1 MRTLRFSIEHRIAI
15 LLAVV
20 PWFAPHAIAQSA
32 YPDRAVKI
40 IVPFTPATGIDILA
54 RTLGQRMSDDWK
66 QPVVVENRPGA
77 SGNIGTEAVAKSPP
91 DGYTLLMTANTIV
104 LNRSL
109 FKSIPYDPVKDF
121 VPVAPLAIGRLALV
135 THPSVSAK
143 SVGELVALAKAS
155 PGKLN
160 YGSPGNGTPHHLAM
174 ELFKSTTGVNLVHVP
189 YKGTAGA
196 VQDLLGGQL
205 QVMFLPVHV
214 ALTHVEAGKLNM
226 LAAGGAERASA
237 TPKIPS
243 LAEAIG
249 VREID
254 TDIWYGLYVPART
267 PVDVV
272 AKLNSSV
279 NAALKRADVA
289 DALGKQGLQATG
301 GSAAQLETMTRTDL
315 ERWSK
320 VVRDANIQ
328 PD

>member
-1 MRTLRFSIEHRIAI
+1 MTLSRFPVALAAAC
-15 LLAVV
+15 LLLQPAFWSPVR
-20 PWFAPHAIAQSA
+20 AQST
-32 YPDRAVKI
+32 YPDHVVKI

-54 RTLGQRMSDDWK
+54 RTLGQKMGEDWK

-77 SGNIGTEAVAKSPP
+77 SGNIGTEAVAKSPA
-91 DGYTLLMTANTIV
+91 DGYTLLMTASTIV

-109 FKSIPYDPVKDF
+109 FKSIPYDPIKDF

-135 THPSVSAK
+135 THPSVNAK
-143 SVGELVALAKAS
+143 SVNELMALAKAS

-196 VQDLLGGQL
+196 VTDLLGGQL

-214 ALTHVEAGKLNM
+214 ALPHTEAGKLNM
-226 LAAGGAERASA
+226 LSAGGTERSNV

-243 LAEAIG
+243 LAEAID
-249 VREID
+249 VRDID
-254 TDIWYGLYVPART
+254 TDIWYGVYVPART
-267 PVDVV
+267 PSDVV
-272 AKLNSSV
+272 AKLNKDV
-279 NAALKRADVA
+279 NAALKKPEVA
-289 DALGKQGLQATG
+289 ETLAKQGLQPTG
-301 GSAAQLETMTRTDL
+301 GTPAVLETMTRTDL

-320 VVRDANIQ
+320 VVREANIQ